1 VKGRPQDYMDVGIL
15 HFMAFPTV
23 TKGEGPVM
31 ETLRTICDDDY
42 FQAVE
47 VTQIKDASVRKS
59 AIEAVRKAEMKV
71 AFGAQPILLGG
82 GLNLN
87 ATEPGERQKAL
98 DAVVGCL
105 AEAREWP
112 STGLAVLSGKY
123 PGAEQHDLAMALLV
137 ASLKEICERAREDTD
152 MLILLETFDR
162 VSYGK
167 NCLIGPTEEAAL
179 IADKVYPYF
188 PSFGLLLDLSH
199 LPLLD
204 EAGEDAIK
212 AAAPYLRHAHI
223 GNCIKKDAQHPAYGD
238 NHPVM
243 GTPGGEVGVDELAA
257 FLKAL
262 METGY
267 IREGGHNIVSF
278 EVKPFGEQTSDEVIT
293 QSKAMLDAAWAA
305 L

>member
-1 VKGRPQDYMDVGIL
+1 MKGRPQDYMDVGIL
-15 HFMAFPTV
+15 HFMAFPEV
-23 TKGEGPVM
+23 MKGEGPVL
-31 ETLRTICDDDY
+31 ETLRMICEDDY
-42 FQAVE
+42 FQVVE

-59 AIEAVRKAEMKV
+59 AIETVRKAEMKA
-71 AFGAQPILLGG
+71 AFGAQPVLLGG
-82 GLNLN
+82 GLDLN
-87 ATEPGERQKAL
+87 ASEPAERQKAL
-98 DAVVGCL
+98 DAVKESIE
-105 AEAREWP
+105 EAREWHC
-112 STGLAVLSGKY
+112 TGLAVLSGKD
-123 PGAEQHDLAMALLV
+123 PGAEQRDLAKALLV
-137 ASLKEICERAREDTD
+137 ASLKEICDHARRDSD

-162 VSYGK
+162 VPYGK
-167 NCLIGPTEEAAL
+167 NCLIGPTDEAAL

-204 EAGEDAIK
+204 EAGETAIK
-212 AAAPYLRHAHI
+212 TAGSYLRHAHI
-223 GNCIKKDAQHPAYGD
+223 GNCVKQDAHHPAYGD

-243 GTPGGEVGVDELAA
+243 GTPGGEVGVDELAT

-262 METGY
+262 LETGY

-278 EVKPFGEQTSDEVIT
+278 EVKPFGGQTSDEVIT